1 MAKNSRRSIKSSN
14 QFLSGNTNLKK
25 MEDSIKK
32 NEELKNN
39 FKKQI
44 EEITETIEKLE
55 RLRGQEI
62 LTDKEINTRVAKQKL
77 LKLEVYEKNV
87 KL

>member
-1 MAKNSRRSIKSSN
+1 M
-14 QFLSGNTNLKK
+14 G
-25 MEDSIKK
+25 DSIKK
-32 NEELKNN
+32 NEELKENN

-55 RLRGQEI
+55 RLREQEI
-62 LTDKEINTRVAKQKL
+62 LTDKEINIRVVKQKM

>member
-1 MAKNSRRSIKSSN
+1 M
-14 QFLSGNTNLKK
+14 G
-25 MEDSIKK
+25 DSIKK
-32 NEELKNN
+32 NEELKENN

-55 RLRGQEI
+55 KLRGQEI
-62 LTDKEINTRVAKQKL
+62 LTDKEINIRVVKQKL